1 MLICLLATLPKKGRM
16 HLFEES
22 LVIPSKKAK
31 PTHIR
36 VEFVMSEVLN
46 CAVVDEGP
54 VVVSTDIIQ
63 FVIHSI

>member
-1 MLICLLATLPKKGRM
+1 MSVCDPAEKGKDA
-16 HLFEES
+16 LFEES

-31 PTHIR
+31 PARIR
-36 VEFVMSEVLN
+36 VQFVMSEVLN